1 MALVVFD
8 RVQETTA
15 TTGTGTITLGGA
27 VTGYQSFAVVGDGNT
42 TFYCITN
49 NAQWEVGIGTYT
61 SSGTTL
67 SRDTILSNSNSNA
80 SPITLSGNS
89 VVFVT
94 YPAGKSVNL
103 NASGNVTALGTVSS
117 GTWQG
122 STIGVAYG
130 GTGVTSS
137 SGANSVVLRDSN
149 ANVIFNNFIAGFT
162 AVTAAAGTTV
172 LTVAS
177 TRTQVLVGST
187 TQTIQLPDATTLQLG
202 HSFIFVNNSSGVL
215 TITNNAGAT
224 IDLVPAGGAA
234 QLGATSIATNAGT
247 WGIYSF
253 LPGTYNF
260 STPTADFGNA
270 DITNAVWN
278 GTTIGSAYGGTGL
291 TTFAAADNALY
302 STGATTLTAGT
313 LPVAAGGTGATSLSG
328 ANIAVT
334 NVTNTFTA
342 NQVVSVTDNSNA
354 ALRITQIGTGDALL
368 VEDSTNPDAT
378 PFVIDATGSVVAGYT
393 SALSNY
399 FFGSALRIPKVQ
411 VQGVSV
417 AFASQSITNW
427 ASGTTGT
434 GAPHLIFAKSKSDT
448 VGTQTALNGADQ
460 YLGVLQFNGDD
471 GTSFIPGAWIR
482 SATDGTPGT
491 NDMPGRLEFATTA
504 DGASS
509 PTERMRIN
517 ATGEVGIGTT
527 AAGIQLSINAGDNNA
542 IQTTQ
547 TGLTALQM
555 VSSDASASGINI
567 QYYKDSAS
575 PLASDSIALVRSF
588 GNSSTGVQRE
598 YSRITTLATVVTNG
612 SEDGELR
619 LSTID
624 DGDLFSSMRLL
635 NSAQAFIPAVYTSTT
650 ASAANVFVASSGLMS
665 RSTSSIQYKT
675 NVEDLAQPNSANI
688 YNMRPV
694 WYRSTCT
701 DDNKDWSW
709 YGLIAEEVAELDPR
723 LVHWGYANDQYDITY
738 IENDGQ
744 KEKVKTLKEDAV
756 LQPEGVQYDRLTV
769 LLIQEMKVLKAKV
782 DSLEAEV
789 QTLKNK

>member
-1 MALVVFD
+1 
-8 RVQETTA
+8 
-15 TTGTGTITLGGA
+15 
-27 VTGYQSFAVVGDGNT
+27 
-42 TFYCITN
+42 
-49 NAQWEVGIGTYT
+49 
-61 SSGTTL
+61 
-67 SRDTILSNSNSNA
+67 
-80 SPITLSGNS
+80 
-89 VVFVT
+89 
-94 YPAGKSVNL
+94 
-103 NASGNVTALGTVSS
+103 
-117 GTWQG
+117 
-122 STIGVAYG
+122 
-130 GTGVTSS
+130 
-137 SGANSVVLRDSN
+137 
-149 ANVIFNNFIAGFT
+149 
-162 AVTAAAGTTV
+162 
-172 LTVAS
+172 
-177 TRTQVLVGST
+177 
-187 TQTIQLPDATTLQLG
+187 
-202 HSFIFVNNSSGVL
+202 
-215 TITNNAGAT
+215 
-224 IDLVPAGGAA
+224 
-234 QLGATSIATNAGT
+234 
-247 WGIYSF
+247 
-253 LPGTYNF
+253 
-260 STPTADFGNA
+260 
-270 DITNAVWN
+270 
-278 GTTIGSAYGGTGL
+278 
-291 TTFAAADNALY
+291 
-302 STGATTLTAGT
+302 
-313 LPVAAGGTGATSLSG
+313 
-328 ANIAVT
+328 
-334 NVTNTFTA
+334 
-342 NQVVSVTDNSNA
+342 
-354 ALRITQIGTGDALL
+354 
-368 VEDSTNPDAT
+368 
-378 PFVIDATGSVVAGYT
+378 
-393 SALSNY
+393 
-399 FFGSALRIPKVQ
+399 
-411 VQGVSV
+411 
-417 AFASQSITNW
+417 
-427 ASGTTGT
+427 
-434 GAPHLIFAKSKSDT
+434 
-448 VGTQTALNGADQ
+448 
-460 YLGVLQFNGDD
+460 
-471 GTSFIPGAWIR
+471 
-482 SATDGTPGT
+482 
-491 NDMPGRLEFATTA
+491 MPGRLEFATTA